1 MCCSESK
8 RLETFYKDEPKYAE
22 KMKKKPLKLQ
32 PLNSELSQS
41 EEAGRRISESLMSR
55 VATAGTMKGL

>member
-1 MCCSESK
+1 MQRGKK
-8 RLETFYKDEPKYAE
+8 RCLKHFYKEEPRYAT

-32 PLNSELSQS
+32 PLNNEVSQS

>member
-1 MCCSESK
+1 MFRREN
-8 RLETFYKDEPKYAE
+8 LNFFPKDEPKYAT

-32 PLNSELSQS
+32 PLNNELSQS

-55 VATAGTMKGL
+55 VATAGTMKGV